1 MYHHAEGGLC
11 DKTFFRSPCKVP
23 VRVHRNDVSNCCKF
37 MLIDIACA
45 IVENIVF
52 VDDGKPLSLKRK
64 RNKILYGQF

>member
-1 MYHHAEGGLC
+1 
-11 DKTFFRSPCKVP
+11 
-23 VRVHRNDVSNCCKF
+23 

>member
-1 MYHHAEGGLC
+1 MLRAGCVIKLFSAALAKCRCVSTAMMY
-11 DKTFFRSPCKVP
+11 
-23 VRVHRNDVSNCCKF
+23 SNCCKF